1 MAKDQKINELNP
13 LANQAK
19 TFQSRIE
26 LQQKDIENLRQKMKD
41 EQTKHKSEIEAL
53 RKENLKV
60 RTLESEVKSMTNRME
75 KAAANHEQNLEK
87 VNKKLEREKE
97 TNAKLQERMK
107 NLDQMKD
114 QNEKLTSK
122 IKLLEQDVEKYMKD
136 ALEQKSMVVQVE
148 ETWKTKY
155 HKLEGES
162 MKWKIKAEE
171 YEVSNQDLQK
181 RII

>member
-1 MAKDQKINELNP
+1 MAKDKKINELNP
-13 LANQAK
+13 LASQAK

-41 EQTKHKSEIEAL
+41 EQIKHKSEIETL

-87 VNKKLEREKE
+87 ANKKLEREKE

-107 NLDQMKD
+107 NLD
-114 QNEKLTSK
+114 
-122 IKLLEQDVEKYMKD
+122 
-136 ALEQKSMVVQVE
+136 
-148 ETWKTKY
+148 
-155 HKLEGES
+155 
-162 MKWKIKAEE
+162 
-171 YEVSNQDLQK
+171 
-181 RII
+181 